1 MSCASGLLADRRG
14 STAILTAF
22 SLALVLGFVALGI
35 EAARGLQV
43 QRALQA
49 AADSGTR
56 AGVLA
61 IRAGAPDP
69 VTESLRIAQAA
80 APAADAEVDVRWPPA
95 TGAHVG
101 DLSAMEMRLSRKRT
115 PILGRFI
122 GDPGGQVAARAVAR
136 LKAGPEA
143 CLLALQ
149 PVPGSIRVP
158 RPADLRLNSCGMLHA
173 GGGVP
178 QLRLAEADPYRGR
191 LLPQPTGC
199 TATALVVTG
208 QLAIAPGQSAVF
220 CNGLTIAAGGVVQ
233 LGPGLHVVD
242 GGILTVM
249 PGGTLVADRATILL
263 RGTGGRMQASINV
276 QNGARV

>member
-1 MSCASGLLADRRG
+1 
-14 STAILTAF
+14 
-22 SLALVLGFVALGI
+22 
-35 EAARGLQV
+35 
-43 QRALQA
+43 
-49 AADSGTR
+49 
-56 AGVLA
+56 
-61 IRAGAPDP
+61 
-69 VTESLRIAQAA
+69 
-80 APAADAEVDVRWPPA
+80 
-95 TGAHVG
+95 
-101 DLSAMEMRLSRKRT
+101 
-115 PILGRFI
+115 
-122 GDPGGQVAARAVAR
+122 
-136 LKAGPEA
+136 
-143 CLLALQ
+143 
-149 PVPGSIRVP
+149 
-158 RPADLRLNSCGMLHA
+158 ADLRLNSCEMLHA

-276 QNGARV
+276 QNGARVTLVAPPTGPGAGLALVAARAAPIALGLTSLFLNVTGAIHAPESALIFHGNSGGGCAQLVAQSIVISGFSQLQAACAGTGMLPIVDRIALLAE